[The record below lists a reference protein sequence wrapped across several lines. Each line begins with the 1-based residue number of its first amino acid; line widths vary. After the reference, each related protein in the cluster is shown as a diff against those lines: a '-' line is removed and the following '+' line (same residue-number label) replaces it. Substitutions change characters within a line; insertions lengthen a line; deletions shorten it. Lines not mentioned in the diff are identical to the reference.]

1 MNFPD
6 TYCNTLGTERWRN
19 RQSRKWK
26 CDEKTKEK
34 EGVSDVKNARGDS
47 EESLVDMAAE
57 QNNSLEEEL
66 KNLQREMCDTGKD
79 RPNFNLLTKLYL

>member
-1 MNFPD
+1 MSLRMTLPD

-34 EGVSDVKNARGDS
+34 EGISDVKNARDDS
-47 EESLVDMAAE
+47 EKSLVDTAAE
-57 QNNSLEEEL
+57 QNNMLEEEL
-66 KNLQREMCDTGKD
+66 KKYKEKCALQVRTDQTSIS
-79 RPNFNLLTKLYL
+79 